1 MNNRQKMI
9 FGGVEHYAYTEEEIR
24 ELEEAAYLQGV
35 KDGLELAD
43 TLDVEQ

>member
-1 MNNRQKMI
+1 MDRQKMI
-9 FGGVEHYAYTEEEIR
+9 FGGKEYFAYTAEEIQ
-24 ELEEAAYLQGV
+24 ELEEAAYLQGI